1 MRDSELTQ
9 SPQTMM
15 PFGDEIKQTFFF
27 CLFVWCEI
35 LTSRKICLW
44 VALGKQ
50 TNKKQT
56 SPENS

>member
-15 PFGDEIKQTFFF
+15 PFGDEIKQTFF

-35 LTSRKICLW
+35 LTSRNFCLW

-56 SPENS
+56 SSENS